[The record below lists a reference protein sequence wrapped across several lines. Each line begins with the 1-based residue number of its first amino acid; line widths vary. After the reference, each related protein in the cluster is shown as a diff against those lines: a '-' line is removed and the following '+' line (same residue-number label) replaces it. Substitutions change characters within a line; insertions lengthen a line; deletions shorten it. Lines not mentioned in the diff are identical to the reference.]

1 MAIYQSDGKKL
12 VGVEYDTIVE
22 VGDIVDGMRVLST
35 NAKSTEE
42 YAVFLLEPTTRIT
55 CYVFDEVFI
64 IGKMDGFES
73 LADAVEAWNND
84 EI

>member
-1 MAIYQSDGKKL
+1 MATYYSDGKKL
-12 VGVEYDTIVE
+12 VDVEYDTIVE

-35 NAKSTEE
+35 NAKSHDE
-42 YAVFLLEPTTRIT
+42 YAVFLLEPNTRVT

-64 IGKMDGFES
+64 IGKMDGFEN
-73 LADAVEAWNND
+73 LAQAAEAWNND

>member
-1 MAIYQSDGKKL
+1 MAIYYSDGKKL
-12 VGVEYDTIVE
+12 VDVEYDTIVE

-35 NAKSTEE
+35 NVKSSDE
-42 YAVFLLEPTTRIT
+42 YAVFLLEPNTRIT

-64 IGKMDGFES
+64 VGKMDGFEN
-73 LADAVEAWNND
+73 LADAVAAWNND

>member
-1 MAIYQSDGKKL
+1 MAIYYSDGKKL
-12 VGVEYDTIVE
+12 IDVEYDAIIE

-35 NAKSTEE
+35 NAKSSDE
-42 YAVFLLEPTTRIT
+42 YAVFLLEPNTRVT

-64 IGKMDGFES
+64 IGKMDGFEN
-73 LADAVEAWNND
+73 LAQAIEAWNDD